1 MFQCVHGRHRVAT
14 EKDARAA
21 GTDDRMRVS
30 RPVGRLLRPIASLK
44 RWSRKTA
51 AQACVEH
58 FADQGAQSEEV
69 RVGADAHGDGSDPA
83 LPTCEAGNKPPPE
96 ASGGDETAEVAVGFE
111 PTNNGFAIRPLGP
124 LGYATEGLS
133 GQTG

>member
-1 MFQCVHGRHRVAT
+1 MLVW
-14 EKDARAA
+14 K
-21 GTDDRMRVS
+21 S
-30 RPVGRLLRPIASLK
+30 PGRLLRPIASLK

-51 AQACVEH
+51 AEACVEH
-58 FADQGAQSEEV
+58 FADQGAQLEEV
-69 RVGADAHGDGSDPA
+69 RVGADAHADDSESA

-124 LGYATEGLS
+124 LGYATEGLN
-133 GQTG
+133 GQPG